1 MFKKPVLYRITAF
14 ERLAP
19 ARRVTFVAATP
30 ASPPFSAF
38 GRGRRRRC
46 SYIVAQ
52 TAIAVLAVHAGSA
65 FAVEPRQT
73 AVPPAVAYAA
83 RPLPLDAVR
92 LTAGPLK
99 IAQQLDSAYLLQLEP
114 DRMLAYLRE
123 RAGLARKAE
132 PYGGW
137 DGAGRQLTGHIAGHY
152 LSAVS
157 YMYQATGD
165 DRFKQRADYIVDQ
178 LKQVQDA
185 RGNGYI
191 GALLGDPDRIAHASA
206 TQPSFT
212 DGELLFNRL
221 AQGKI
226 QSGGFDLN
234 GMWSPWYVEHK
245 LFAGLRDAYRLTG
258 NKTALEVEIKFAGWV
273 DSIVGKLSD
282 SQAQKMLDTEFG
294 GMNEV
299 LVDLYADTGDR
310 RWLKVADQFHHKTVI
325 DPLAAG
331 QDVLDGK
338 HANAQIP
345 KFIGTLARYLYTG
358 DAADGNAARN
368 FWEDVV
374 DHHSFA
380 TGGHGYDEYFSKP
393 DHLSGQVDGT
403 GQRSQDLRTSE
414 SCNVYN
420 MLKLNRRLFA
430 LKPDVRYADFQERAL
445 FNHVL
450 ASIDPSNGRT
460 CYMVP
465 VGAGVVHEYQDMF
478 NDFTCC
484 VGTGMENHAL
494 HGDGIYFN
502 SGNRLWVNVYAPS
515 VAHWAEADAT
525 VTMETPFPLGDAAN
539 MKVAL
544 KQPRDLTISFRRPAW
559 AGAGFKLA
567 VNGEPVSDLGKPDS
581 YVDVTR
587 RWMDGDT
594 VCIVMPESLHAEPLP
609 DNPDRVALMWGPLVL
624 AGDFGSQASDD
635 VTESASAV
643 RTDFPVFATADRPLS
658 DWIKPVEGKVG
669 TFHATTAD
677 GRDITLVPFYTL
689 HQRRY
694 GLYWDLFTP
703 RQWASR
709 QAVYAA
715 EQAKQKRLA
724 AATVA
729 YVQVGEMQ
737 PERDYGYEGRGSTT
751 IRVDGQPGRSGGRWF
766 SFNVP
771 VDWNS
776 PTELAITTTS
786 ETDGKTFDVTV
797 DGIAVNSPQ
806 RRAEDGSKFVDLAY
820 AVPSS
825 AIAGQKKVTVR
836 IAAKPDHE
844 LPGIFGLRVLRATP
858 APK

>member
-1 MFKKPVLYRITAF
+1 MFSGGDAQRAEPAKVVELEKAKIMSNKAVLNRMTAF
-14 ERLAP
+14 A
-19 ARRVTFVAATP
+19 V
-30 ASPPFSAF
+30 S
-38 GRGRRRRC
+38 
-46 SYIVAQ
+46 
-52 TAIAVLAVHAGSA
+52 AVLAGSA

-73 AVPPAVAYAA
+73 VVPPAVAYAA

-92 LTAGPLK
+92 LTGGPLK
-99 IAQQLDSAYLLQLEP
+99 RAQDLDMAYLLKLEP

-137 DGAGRQLTGHIAGHY
+137 DGAGRQITGHIAGHY

-165 DRFKQRADYIVDQ
+165 PQFKQRADYMVDQ

-191 GALLGDPDRIAHASA
+191 GALLGDSDRIAKAA
-206 TQPSFT
+206 TTQVGTGQAAKTQPNLV
-212 DGELLFNRL
+212 DGELLFAQL

-245 LFAGLRDAYRLTG
+245 LFAGLRDAYRMTG
-258 NKTALEVEIKFAGWV
+258 NKTALDVEVKFAGWV
-273 DSIVGKLSD
+273 DSVVGKLSD
-282 SQAQKMLDTEFG
+282 AQAQKMLDTEFG

-299 LVDLYADTGDR
+299 LVDLYADTGDG
-310 RWLKVADQFHHKTVI
+310 RWLKLAGQFHHKAVI

-331 QDVLDGK
+331 QDVLGGR
-338 HANAQIP
+338 HANTQIP
-345 KFIGTLARYLYTG
+345 KLIGTLARYLYTG

-380 TGGHGYDEYFSKP
+380 TGGHGYDEYFGKP

-420 MLKLNRRLFA
+420 MLKLTRRLFA

-465 VGAGVVHEYQDMF
+465 VGAGVIHEYQDMF

-494 HGDGIYFN
+494 HGDGIYFTA
-502 SGNRLWVNVYAPS
+502 GNRLWVNVYAPS
-515 VAHWAEADAT
+515 VAQWADSDAT
-525 VTMETPFPLGDAAN
+525 LTMETPFPLGDTASL
-539 MKVAL
+539 KVAL
-544 KQPRDLTISFRRPAW
+544 KQPRELTISFRRPAW

-567 VNGEPVSDLGKPDS
+567 VNGEPVLDLGKPDS

-587 RWMDGDT
+587 RWVDGDT
-594 VCIVMPESLHAEPLP
+594 VSILMPESLHAEPLP
-609 DNPDRVALMWGPLVL
+609 DNPARVALMWGPLVL

-635 VTESASAV
+635 QAEDASANASAA
-643 RTDFPVFATADRPLS
+643 RTDFPVFACADRPLS
-658 DWIKPVEGKVG
+658 DWIKPVEGKTG
-669 TFHATTAD
+669 SFRATTAD
-677 GRDITLVPFYTL
+677 GRNITLVPFYTL

-703 RQWASR
+703 AEWASR

-715 EQAKQKRLA
+715 EQARQKRLA

-737 PERDYGYEGRGSTT
+737 PERDYRYEGKGSTT
-751 IRVDGQPGRSGGRWF
+751 IRVDGQPGRSGGRWI

-771 VDWNS
+771 VDS
-776 PTELAITTTS
+776 TSATELAVTTTG
-786 ETDGKTFDVTV
+786 ETDGQAFDVTV
-797 DGIAVNSPQ
+797 EGMAVKSTQ
-806 RRAEDGSKFVDLAY
+806 RLAEEGSKFIDLDY
-820 AVPSS
+820 AVPPA
-825 AIAGQKKVTVR
+825 AIAGKKKVTVR
-836 IAAKPDHE
+836 IAARPDHE
-844 LPGIFGLRVLRATP
+844 LPGIFGLRVLRAVP
-858 APK
+858 SPK